1 MKKNNFKN
9 YTRRLF
15 LKYAI
20 IPIVVVFLLFSIFI
34 IILLDIKVIFET
46 REAATNLENE
56 VITIYD
62 EYVKQIDEM
71 VNLPELQ
78 NVLKNKTK
86 HHLVYEA
93 FYQFNNQA
101 ELRSIFHLIDAEG
114 VFLVST
120 SPRKEEHDRYILND
134 LIPRMNGGEQ
144 SIYIDFERSEFDNGL
159 ATVWNF
165 GKPIYDGKT
174 IIGYIV
180 FQLLEEGLQEIIFN
194 EKSDIVVMTDEFDY
208 VIVTTN
214 RVTLGLMN
222 KFIPSNLKR
231 NSLEIKDRP
240 YYMNKKEL
248 SNGAFTI
255 YVLNDKRNDPII
267 LFTGIFF
274 IIIMGILIYLLLI
287 KMAERMSNRTV
298 KSIDKLMVAV
308 NKLQQGDM
316 KAYVSIHT
324 GDEFE
329 ILATQYNEM
338 LDSLNELIDKNEEL
352 SEVRKTTEMK
362 LLQSKFNP
370 HFLFNVLETLRN
382 MMFVDKEKAQ
392 EMIYSLSRIL
402 RYSVDDYEEE
412 VLFENDLNHIL
423 DYLVLHKYRFGDRLM
438 YAIDLDNEVR
448 SAYVPKL
455 ILQPIIENAIKYGY
469 KHSMNL
475 SIVIRGKI
483 KGDQLEFTIVDNG
496 GGIEKE
502 RYNKIIEVLKNSSH
516 DNVNELGIGLTST
529 NRRLKLQYGDEYGL
543 TLLNEPNKGLTVTIK
558 LPLIT
563 SK

>member
-1 MKKNNFKN
+1 
-9 YTRRLF
+9 
-15 LKYAI
+15 
-20 IPIVVVFLLFSIFI
+20 
-34 IILLDIKVIFET
+34 
-46 REAATNLENE
+46 
-56 VITIYD
+56 
-62 EYVKQIDEM
+62 
-71 VNLPELQ
+71 
-78 NVLKNKTK
+78 
-86 HHLVYEA
+86 
-93 FYQFNNQA
+93 
-101 ELRSIFHLIDAEG
+101 
-114 VFLVST
+114 
-120 SPRKEEHDRYILND
+120 
-134 LIPRMNGGEQ
+134 
-144 SIYIDFERSEFDNGL
+144 FDNGL

-274 IIIMGILIYLLLI
+274 IIIIGILIYLLLI
-287 KMAERMSNRTV
+287 KMAERMLNRTV
-298 KSIDKLMVAV
+298 KSIDKLMVSV
-308 NKLQQGDM
+308 NKLQQGDI

-455 ILQPIIENAIKYGY
+455 ILQPII
-469 KHSMNL
+469 
-475 SIVIRGKI
+475 
-483 KGDQLEFTIVDNG
+483 
-496 GGIEKE
+496 
-502 RYNKIIEVLKNSSH
+502 
-516 DNVNELGIGLTST
+516 
-529 NRRLKLQYGDEYGL
+529 
-543 TLLNEPNKGLTVTIK
+543 
-558 LPLIT
+558 
-563 SK
+563 